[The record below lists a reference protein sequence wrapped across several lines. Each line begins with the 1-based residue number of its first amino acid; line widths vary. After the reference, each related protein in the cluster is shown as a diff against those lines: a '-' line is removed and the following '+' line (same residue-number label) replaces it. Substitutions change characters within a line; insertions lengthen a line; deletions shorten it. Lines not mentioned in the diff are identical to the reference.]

1 MHVPFYIENLI
12 KDKETNFQDFFN
24 LEKLPDDTKELKKS
38 TKIIKDM
45 RYDISDIISEAKDL
59 VKSCER
65 DYLSEAIKS
74 SEEIESKV
82 CNMEY
87 YVDELEKVI
96 EHWRYAYDSL
106 LSLTTEIINKEKID
120 LEYYSTN
127 ITEKELNAYRRIT
140 KINKM
145 LGDGK

>member
-24 LEKLPDDTKELKKS
+24 LEKLPDNIKELKKS
-38 TKIIKDM
+38 SNLIKDM
-45 RYDISDIISEAKDL
+45 RYDISDIISDAKDL
-59 VKSCER
+59 TKSCER
-65 DYLSEAIKS
+65 DCLTKAIKT
-74 SEEIESKV
+74 SEEMESKV

-96 EHWRYAYDSL
+96 EHWQYAYDSL

-120 LEYYSTN
+120 LESYSTN

-145 LGDGK
+145 LGN